1 MGNVS
6 MWMVFLVLLA
16 AVALFF
22 VITPLFRSR
31 RPWVTQTPEGALA
44 LLDKEKAKVLR
55 ELKDL
60 ELERESGAI
69 EETEYQEL
77 RQSYLTDAA
86 LVNRRISALR
96 RDAGPPVRGTDSES
110 TGEAAS
116 PRKEIAE
123 TSEGRP
129 S

>member
-1 MGNVS
+1 MRHRIAGRK
-6 MWMVFLVLLA
+6 LGRTGAHRLA
-16 AVALFF
+16 LMRNLS
-22 VITPLFRSR
+22 T
-31 RPWVTQTPEGALA
+31 A